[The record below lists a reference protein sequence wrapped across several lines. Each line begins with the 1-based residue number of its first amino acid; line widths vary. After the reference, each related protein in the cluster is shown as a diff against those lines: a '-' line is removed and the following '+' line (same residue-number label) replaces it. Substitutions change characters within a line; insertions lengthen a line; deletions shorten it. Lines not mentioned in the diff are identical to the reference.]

1 MQKIRKIFLRV
12 AVVTVLLSFLFAG
25 GAGAFSEIDLQKLK
39 ATGRCPGC
47 NLENADLRAANLH
60 GADLSAA
67 NLLDANLSF
76 ATWTDG
82 SKCQVGSVGTCNH

>member
-47 NLENADLRAANLH
+47 NLENADLRAANL
-60 GADLSAA
+60 
-67 NLLDANLSF
+67 LDANLSF